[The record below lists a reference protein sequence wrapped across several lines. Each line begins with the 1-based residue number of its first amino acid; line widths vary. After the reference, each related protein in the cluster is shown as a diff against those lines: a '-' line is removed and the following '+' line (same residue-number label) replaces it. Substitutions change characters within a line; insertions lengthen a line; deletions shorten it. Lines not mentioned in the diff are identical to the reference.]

1 MLSRWLHANIVYPG
15 IVVARGE
22 GALFSRL
29 AELRAAERLPGQVLA
44 QRQER
49 RLAAMLNYAA
59 EHSPYYHARWP
70 AGTATSARDARRRLA
85 ELPLVTKADV
95 QEWFD
100 QLQARP
106 RVGRTARK
114 TTGGSTGQPVTVLK
128 DRRATAYERAAMWLG
143 YGWFGNAIG
152 DRVARFWGVPFTFRN
167 RLQMAAGDFA
177 MHRVRFSAFAFR
189 EADLERYWKRCAA
202 FRPDFLHGYV
212 SMLEAFAQFVARR
225 GYDGCRLGL
234 KSIVATSEVLTPPQ
248 RERIERTFGAP
259 VQVEY
264 GCGEVGPIAYSCERG
279 GLHVMTEDVVVE
291 LLTPQGGAAGPG
303 EAGEVVVTDLN
314 NRAMPL
320 VRYRLG
326 DFAVAG
332 SALPCACGRG
342 FPLLEKVWGR
352 AYDFVETSGGQR
364 YHGEFF
370 MYLFED
376 LRRDGAEVQQFQV
389 TQDGPQA
396 LDVAVVV
403 PGRLDPALAGRIRAL
418 LAERLPE
425 MKEVAVRQV
434 SDIPRTDSGKMQ
446 VIRRAWSRAQPVA
459 IGSRE

>member
-44 QRQER
+44 ERQER

-152 DRVARFWGVPFTFRN
+152 DRVARFWGVP
-167 RLQMAAGDFA
+167 
-177 MHRVRFSAFAFR
+177 
-189 EADLERYWKRCAA
+189 
-202 FRPDFLHGYV
+202 
-212 SMLEAFAQFVARR
+212 
-225 GYDGCRLGL
+225 
-234 KSIVATSEVLTPPQ
+234 
-248 RERIERTFGAP
+248 
-259 VQVEY
+259 
-264 GCGEVGPIAYSCERG
+264 
-279 GLHVMTEDVVVE
+279 
-291 LLTPQGGAAGPG
+291 
-303 EAGEVVVTDLN
+303 
-314 NRAMPL
+314 
-320 VRYRLG
+320 
-326 DFAVAG
+326 
-332 SALPCACGRG
+332 
-342 FPLLEKVWGR
+342 
-352 AYDFVETSGGQR
+352 
-364 YHGEFF
+364 
-370 MYLFED
+370 
-376 LRRDGAEVQQFQV
+376 
-389 TQDGPQA
+389 
-396 LDVAVVV
+396 
-403 PGRLDPALAGRIRAL
+403 
-418 LAERLPE
+418 
-425 MKEVAVRQV
+425 
-434 SDIPRTDSGKMQ
+434 
-446 VIRRAWSRAQPVA
+446 
-459 IGSRE
+459 